1 MKSAKRNYIAIVH
14 GNFEQETGTI
24 EAPIGRH
31 KTKMEKMT
39 VVEDGKPSTTNYKV
53 LEQFKGYSLVELEL
67 KTGRTHQIRVH
78 MNYINHPIVNDSLY
92 AKIPFKIKTTEQV
105 LQSYKLSFATLK
117 NDDIINIEIPYD
129 NDVEKVLKYLRSNLK

>member
-1 MKSAKRNYIAIVH
+1 MKKYFSILAVFFLTIAYDSIYVV
-14 GNFEQETGTI
+14 NQIEQ
-24 EAPIGRH
+24 
-31 KTKMEKMT
+31 
-39 VVEDGKPSTTNYKV
+39 VVITRFGEPV
-53 LEQFKGYSLVELEL
+53 
-67 KTGRTHQIRVH
+67 RVVQ
-78 MNYINHPIVNDSLY
+78 NPGLY